1 MKKEEI
7 AASASN
13 PGAGRQAAPAPVR
26 NEKESVRTEATVEN
40 KTIQEKTEVKAPV
53 VKEESQKDQ
62 KNTVQE
68 TPGSVFRLST
78 PPVQP
83 ELKVLGKSIYQ
94 A

>member
-53 VKEESQKDQ
+53 VKRRVAERSEKHCARDSRKRIPPEHSTYSAGTES
-62 KNTVQE
+62 V
-68 TPGSVFRLST
+68 G
-78 PPVQP
+78 
-83 ELKVLGKSIYQ
+83 
-94 A
+94 